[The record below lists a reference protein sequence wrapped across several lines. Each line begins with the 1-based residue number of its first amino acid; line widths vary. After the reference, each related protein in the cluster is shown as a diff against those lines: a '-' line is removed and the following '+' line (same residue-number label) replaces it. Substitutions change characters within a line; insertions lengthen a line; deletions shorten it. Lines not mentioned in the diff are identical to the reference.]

1 MGVLFKLIVFFII
14 GYYIFKLAFRFLLPL
29 FVSHQ
34 ARKMQDKQE
43 KAQRDFKNRRRSEE
57 GKVTIEYD
65 PSQKKKNR
73 GHQNKNND
81 DPGQDGEYVDFEE
94 IK

>member
-1 MGVLFKLIVFFII
+1 MLLKLIVFFII

-43 KAQRDFKNRRRSEE
+43 KAQRDFVNRRRSEE

-73 GHQNKNND
+73 GHQKND
-81 DPGQDGEYVDFEE
+81 DPGQNGEYVDFEE

>member
-1 MGVLFKLIVFFII
+1 MLLKLIVFFII

-29 FVSHQ
+29 FVSRQ

-43 KAQRDFKNRRRSEE
+43 KAQHDFVNRRRSEE
-57 GKVTIEYD
+57 GNVTIEYD
-65 PSQKKKNR
+65 PSQKKNNR
-73 GHQNKNND
+73 GHQKKD

>member
-1 MGVLFKLIVFFII
+1 MLLKLIVFFII

-29 FVSHQ
+29 FVSRQ

-43 KAQRDFKNRRRSEE
+43 KAQRDYVNKRRSQE

-65 PSQKKKNR
+65 PSQKKK
-73 GHQNKNND
+73 GHTTNTNTTDK
-81 DPGQDGEYVDFEE
+81 GGEYVDFEE